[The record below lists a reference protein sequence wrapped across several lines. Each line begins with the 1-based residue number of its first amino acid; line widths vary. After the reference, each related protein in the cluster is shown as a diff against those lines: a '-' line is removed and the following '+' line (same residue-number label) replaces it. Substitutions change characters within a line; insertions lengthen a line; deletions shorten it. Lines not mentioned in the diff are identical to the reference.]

1 MRLSFSKPPVGGV
14 EESPYDGETYM
25 MLVAR
30 RNSKVLFSKPRGNA
44 HTMHR
49 RWIQFRVALQIQPY
63 RTHDVRCVVFSR
75 RLFGSGDRRKV
86 QDVMRLAGD
95 SPKNGRA
102 WLVGKSRSEVTH
114 DAAGGTLQWT
124 AQSIDSLGPG
134 QTAC

>member
-1 MRLSFSKPPVGGV
+1 MRIRCTS
-14 EESPYDGETYM
+14 DGSCSGFD
-25 MLVAR
+25 V
-30 RNSKVLFSKPRGNA
+30 
-44 HTMHR
+44 
-49 RWIQFRVALQIQPY
+49 QIQPY
-63 RTHDVRCVVFSR
+63 RTRDDRGVAVSR
-75 RLFGSGDRRKV
+75 RLFGSGDERKD
-86 QDVMRLAGD
+86 QDVLRLAGD